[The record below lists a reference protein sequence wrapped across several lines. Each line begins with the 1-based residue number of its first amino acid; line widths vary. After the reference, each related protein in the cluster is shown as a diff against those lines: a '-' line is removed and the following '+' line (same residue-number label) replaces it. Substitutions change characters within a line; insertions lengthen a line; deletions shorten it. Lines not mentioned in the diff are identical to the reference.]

1 MFSFI
6 RSEVPHDQYDN
17 LRTRLLQKIMEL
29 CSGDKIITTRLCV
42 SVSVLNYRHQHMLQR
57 ASITHVINSLD
68 LLHGQLFFFL
78 ILHMTF
84 SLFCY
89 SWRP

>member
-1 MFSFI
+1 MFSFV

-42 SVSVLNYRHQHMLQR
+42 SVSVHSYRLQHMLQMEFT
-57 ASITHVINSLD
+57 THVINILD
-68 LLHGQLFFFL
+68 LLHGQLLVFY
-78 ILHMTF
+78 
-84 SLFCY
+84 SY